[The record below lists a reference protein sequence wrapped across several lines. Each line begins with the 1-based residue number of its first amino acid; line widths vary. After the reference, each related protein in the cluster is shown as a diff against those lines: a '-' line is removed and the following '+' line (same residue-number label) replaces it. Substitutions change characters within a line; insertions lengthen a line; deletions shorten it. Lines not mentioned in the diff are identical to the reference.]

1 MHFQAGEWALEFR
14 DGDLWHIRIAGMEA
28 LERVYFALR
37 DERWGTVPF
46 RISGLHQEADA
57 DGFRLS
63 FDALHDSGEIRFRWH
78 GSIEG
83 SAAGWIRYAVS
94 GEALSAFRKNR
105 IGVWLHHPL
114 SLAGREFLAL
124 HTDGRQEKAAFPKLI
139 SPHQPVLDL
148 RSLRYPLAPGREVE
162 IVFSGDVWEME
173 DQRNWSDANFK
184 TYPTPLALPF
194 PVTLTPGARIEQSIE
209 LRLRLSGPSRS
220 LPTGLIL
227 DELPPLPVYVQRLHR
242 LRISHLRV
250 EDPARL
256 AEASHGNLPVELA
269 RTLGNDPE
277 RQLAALDTSSIPL
290 ARVIVYRAGEPV
302 AGPHWIKKVRVRF
315 PGIAVLPGANGH
327 FAELNRNRTSDFS
340 AGAAFGLHPQV
351 HAFDAESIMANLAA
365 HDAMVETARSFI
377 GEAPL
382 ILSPVRFAP
391 PGVRD
396 PRLDTGLGAAWTR
409 AVLANFARLGVASVT
424 IHTLSEVFQS
434 ALLEKLF
441 AGGEPEA

>member
-1 MHFQAGEWALEFR
+1 MHLQAGEWSLEFR
-14 DGDLWHIRIAGMEA
+14 DGDLWHIRAAGVET

-37 DERWGTVPF
+37 DEHWGTVPF
-46 RISGLHQEADA
+46 RISGLRQEADA

-63 FDALHDSGEIRFRWH
+63 FDALHDSGEIRFRWR
-78 GSIEG
+78 GTIEG

-105 IGVWLHHPL
+105 IGLCLHHPMA
-114 SLAGREFLAL
+114 LAGREFLAI
-124 HTDGRQEKAAFPKLI
+124 HTDGRQKKAAFPRLI

-148 RSLRYPLAPGREVE
+148 RSIRYPLAPGREVE
-162 IVFSGDVWEME
+162 IVFAGDVWEME

-194 PVTLTPGARIEQSIE
+194 PVSLSPGARIEQSVQV
-209 LRLRLSGPSRS
+209 RLRLAGMSRS

-227 DELPPLPVYVQRLHR
+227 DELPPLPKHVERLHR
-242 LRISHLRV
+242 MRITHLRLD
-250 EDPARL
+250 DPVRL
-256 AEASHGNLPVELA
+256 AEAAQWNLPVELA
-269 RTLGNDPE
+269 LTLGNDPE
-277 RQLAALDTSSIPL
+277 RQLAALETSSIPL

-302 AGPHWIKKVRVRF
+302 AGPPWIEKARARF

-327 FAELNRNRTSDFS
+327 FAELNRNRASDFS

-391 PGVRD
+391 SGVRD
-396 PRLDTGLGAAWTR
+396 SRLATGLGAAWTR
-409 AVLANFARLGVASVT
+409 AALANFSRLGVASVT
-424 IHTLSEVFQS
+424 IHTLGEVFES
-434 ALLEKLF
+434 ALLENLF
-441 AGGEPEA
+441 AGGDPEA